1 MKEAESRRRRLA
13 TGDPTDRQRQE
24 EGPAANEPTRM
35 ATLLFKVGALTLK
48 TVSKPLATKFEQYV
62 MGHPTLRKQVIAAA
76 NFLHGLEVSITRGA
90 EGKTGK
96 VFVGSMSEENA
107 VQMAS
112 KVASESFVYGTALVL
127 LVAEMMRKDKE
138 DKEKKAKAEGEQR
151 RREEVEQR
159 LQDELVDVKLV
170 LSKLEARFLDIE
182 SSMER
187 RRAQLAAA
195 TNAAT

>member
-1 MKEAESRRRRLA
+1 
-13 TGDPTDRQRQE
+13 
-24 EGPAANEPTRM
+24 
-35 ATLLFKVGALTLK
+35 
-48 TVSKPLATKFEQYV
+48 
-62 MGHPTLRKQVIAAA
+62 
-76 NFLHGLEVSITRGA
+76 
-90 EGKTGK
+90 
-96 VFVGSMSEENA
+96 MSEENA

-138 DKEKKAKAEGEQR
+138 DMEKKAKAEGEQR

-170 LSKLEARFLDIE
+170 LSKLEARFLDNE